1 MSDSPILLDEEDKIK
16 IKPELMV
23 VEKMYPIVIDKSI
36 FLFYKDE
43 NEIINC
49 YEVVDQEIV
58 QKAKENPEKIL
69 DILEE
74 HGK

>member
-1 MSDSPILLDEEDKIK
+1 MSESPIQIDEEDKIK
-16 IKPELMV
+16 LKPELMV
-23 VEKMYPIVIDKSI
+23 VEKMYPILIDNSI

-49 YEVVDQEIV
+49 YEVVDKEIV

>member
-1 MSDSPILLDEEDKIK
+1 MSESPIQIDEEDKIK
-16 IKPELMV
+16 LKPELMV
-23 VEKMYPIVIDKSI
+23 VEKIYPILIDNSI

-43 NEIINC
+43 NEMINC

>member
-1 MSDSPILLDEEDKIK
+1 MPDSPVLVDEENKIK

-23 VEKMYPIVIDKSI
+23 TEKLYPILVENSI

-43 NEIINC
+43 NEMINC
-49 YEVVDQEIV
+49 YEVVDKEIV
-58 QKAKENPEKIL
+58 EKAQENPEKII

-74 HGK
+74 HHK

>member
-1 MSDSPILLDEEDKIK
+1 MSDTPVLIDEENKIK

-23 VEKMYPIVIDKSI
+23 VEKMYPILIDNSI

-43 NEIINC
+43 NEMINC
-49 YEVVDQEIV
+49 YEVVDSEIV
-58 QKAKENPEKIL
+58 QKAQKNPEKII

>member
-23 VEKMYPIVIDKSI
+23 VEKMYPIVIDNSI

-43 NEIINC
+43 NEMINC
-49 YEVVDQEIV
+49 YEVVDKEIV
-58 QKAKENPEKIL
+58 QKAQKNPEKIM

-74 HGK
+74 HSK

>member
-1 MSDSPILLDEEDKIK
+1 MSESPIQIDEEDKIK
-16 IKPELMV
+16 LKPELMV
-23 VEKMYPIVIDKSI
+23 VEKMYPILIDNSI

-43 NEIINC
+43 NEMINC
-49 YEVVDQEIV
+49 YEVVDKEIV